1 MIKRTRFDIV
11 CAQRRRRPIPIPP
24 VQQVIAATN
33 VELVRGTGVRDILFA
48 WDDGRAA
55 AAAPSDESAAPSDM
69 CSLALFQAIFTFRQG
84 ANVRN

>member
-55 AAAPSDESAAPSDM
+55 AAAPSDESAAAPSDM
-69 CSLALFQAIFTFRQG
+69 CSLGLFQALFTLRLG
-84 ANVRN
+84 AS